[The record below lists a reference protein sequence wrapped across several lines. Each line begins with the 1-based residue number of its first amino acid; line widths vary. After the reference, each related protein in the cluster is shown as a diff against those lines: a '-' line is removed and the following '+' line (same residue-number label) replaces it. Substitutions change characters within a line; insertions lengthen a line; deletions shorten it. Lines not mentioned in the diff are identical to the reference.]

1 MTDLVSRL
9 RTENSMMGYYESP
22 AIQIEAADEIERLRE
37 ALEYLLSEVEGS
49 SADVDPCAVRDSR
62 AALHRTKGG

>member
-1 MTDLVSRL
+1 VVDNLVKRVRAL
-9 RTENSMMGYYESP
+9 LGDTKEEQKTIN
-22 AIQIEAADEIERLRE
+22 EAADEIERLRE